1 MTTTTDITD
10 AGLRARSTNYKIGW
24 WILTGFN
31 GLFMLNHLAGPLTGF
46 AEGDAEVF
54 VFFSLAA
61 LNIYALALL
70 LTAYRRGERWAWWI
84 TWVMVAI
91 FGITILYAPDAGR
104 YYLGAAVVMAV
115 AQLLTWSGFRQQDRA
130 LSKG

>member
-1 MTTTTDITD
+1 
-10 AGLRARSTNYKIGW
+10 
-24 WILTGFN
+24 
-31 GLFMLNHLAGPLTGF
+31 
-46 AEGDAEVF
+46 